1 MIVSGGAL
9 GVDSYATGL
18 ASKKGISVK
27 NIKPIRN
34 VVENYARGLL
44 SEIDMVQHIEGTEKI
59 FEANKTLNRCVT
71 SQLVRSGLLQGNYY
85 IVKDANVVLALGHF
99 ENHEKQILQGGTGWT
114 VQMAIDA
121 KKPVQVYIEDSWHL
135 PSGMSPTCWYTYN
148 YTEKRFVPSFYPTL
162 DKECTA
168 IVGSRHITDNMK
180 LELKKIF
187 Y

>member
-71 SQLVRSGLLQGNYY
+71 SQLLRSGLLQ
-85 IVKDANVVLALGHF
+85 
-99 ENHEKQILQGGTGWT
+99 
-114 VQMAIDA
+114 
-121 KKPVQVYIEDSWHL
+121 
-135 PSGMSPTCWYTYN
+135 
-148 YTEKRFVPSFYPTL
+148 
-162 DKECTA
+162 
-168 IVGSRHITDNMK
+168 
-180 LELKKIF
+180 
-187 Y
+187 